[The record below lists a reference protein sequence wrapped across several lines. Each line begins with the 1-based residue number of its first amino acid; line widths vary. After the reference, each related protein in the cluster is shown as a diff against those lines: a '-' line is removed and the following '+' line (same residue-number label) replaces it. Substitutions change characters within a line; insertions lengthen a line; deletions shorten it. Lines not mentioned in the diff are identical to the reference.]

1 MCAKGARGEVVV
13 VEAADEAADE
23 AGETAAAAGAD
34 AAISP
39 VEVAVGVVILPDAGV
54 VELVLAL
61 EVDLGMMLSL
71 LAARALGEVA
81 AAQIFDS
88 PTAVKVEVDDLR

>member
-1 MCAKGARGEVVV
+1 MV

-71 LAARALGEVA
+71 LAARALGGHLPPGADGVPVGLGIA
-81 AAQIFDS
+81 S
-88 PTAVKVEVDDLR
+88 

>member
-1 MCAKGARGEVVV
+1 MV

-54 VELVLAL
+54 VALVLAV

>member
-1 MCAKGARGEVVV
+1 MV

-54 VELVLAL
+54 VALVLAV

-71 LAARALGEVA
+71 LAAQAPGEVA

>member
-1 MCAKGARGEVVV
+1 MV

-23 AGETAAAAGAD
+23 TGETAAAAGAD

-54 VELVLAL
+54 VELVLAV

-71 LAARALGEVA
+71 LAAQAPGEVA

>member
-1 MCAKGARGEVVV
+1 MV

-54 VELVLAL
+54 VELVLAV

-71 LAARALGEVA
+71 LAAQAPGEVA

>member
-1 MCAKGARGEVVV
+1 MV

>member
-1 MCAKGARGEVVV
+1 MV

-54 VELVLAL
+54 VELVLAV

>member
-1 MCAKGARGEVVV
+1 VVV

-23 AGETAAAAGAD
+23 AGETAVAAGAD

-54 VELVLAL
+54 VELVLAV

-71 LAARALGEVA
+71 LAARAPGEVA

-88 PTAVKVEVDDLR
+88 PTAAKVGVDDLR

>member
-1 MCAKGARGEVVV
+1 MV

-23 AGETAAAAGAD
+23 AGETASAAGAD

-54 VELVLAL
+54 VELVLAV

-71 LAARALGEVA
+71 LAAQAPGEVA

>member
-1 MCAKGARGEVVV
+1 MV

-23 AGETAAAAGAD
+23 AGETAAATGAD